1 MLHGCSDR
9 LDAAQLAAT
18 VQVMSIPGA
27 GYRTLPQCSLMVCA
41 AVGDP
46 ADSFTTRG
54 EKHYC
59 AVRAATEPVAGLL
72 LPLGVGHS
80 TVSVEGPQL
89 VAATDSGRLAEER
102 DAKRLAAQLKKYK
115 VSSVI
120 ASLSIPSKLCFGVVT
135 SSVVS

>member
-1 MLHGCSDR
+1 MVP
-9 LDAAQLAAT
+9 QL
-18 VQVMSIPGA
+18 VILP
-27 GYRTLPQCSLMVCA
+27 TLSLPEVK
-41 AVGDP
+41 
-46 ADSFTTRG
+46 SNN
-54 EKHYC
+54 C

-80 TVSVEGPQL
+80 TVGVEGPQL

-120 ASLSIPSKLCFGVVT
+120 ASLIIPSKLCLGVVVT
-135 SSVVS
+135 HSANETDSDSAIRQQGLTQR